1 MSLLLPMICVGKPQP
16 NPPPIPAT
24 QDGTCVPSLP
34 PFQDKPGHDVLAS
47 KKLAIFPFL
56 EINCDGV
63 VRQWSALVLDSDPST
78 IYFQVWRR
86 ATSDS
91 SIFNLIGS
99 NNAIDHLPEK
109 PDRKVTLD
117 VDSNDW
123 IHVRAGDVIGLYSSH
138 GVKSVPVPKSTN
150 EFYSSEVGTADTI
163 NTSSI
168 VSTPTDKFPLLS
180 LDIGTQ
186 LCNCDSMYITTF

>member
-1 MSLLLPMICVGKPQP
+1 MSLLLSMICAAKPQP
-16 NPPPIPAT
+16 KPPPLPAT
-24 QDGTCVPSLP
+24 QDEPDGTCIPSLP
-34 PFQDKPGHDVLAS
+34 PFQNKPGHDVLAAE
-47 KKLAIFPFL
+47 KLAIFPLL

-63 VRQWSALVLDSDPST
+63 VRQWSVFVLDPEPNT

-99 NNAIDHLPEK
+99 NNAIDHVPEK
-109 PDRKVTLD
+109 PDHKVALD
-117 VDSNDW
+117 VDSKDW

-138 GVKSVPVPKSTN
+138 GVKSVPVPKNTN
-150 EFYSSEVGTADTI
+150 EFYSSEVGTTDTTSI

-168 VSTPTDKFPLLS
+168 VSMPTDKFPLLS
-180 LDIGTQ
+180 LDIGT
-186 LCNCDSMYITTF
+186 